1 MVHFVV
7 NVIDGRM
14 EEVKSEGLADVFQLK
29 RIMTATPMLLF
40 DANDRPKSYD
50 SIEEILL
57 EFFKNRLEFYVERK
71 NYLEGFLQAESTK
84 LKNQV
89 RFVQDRTGCLH

>member
-1 MVHFVV
+1 
-7 NVIDGRM
+7 
-14 EEVKSEGLADVFQLK
+14 
-29 RIMTATPMLLF
+29 MLLF
-40 DANDRPKSYD
+40 YANDRLKNYD

-89 RFVQDRTGCLH
+89 RFVQDICNEMQAMK